1 MINYDKYK
9 NKIAKLAAVKNFVVR
24 FRALFICA
32 FALIVALIS
41 AFLITKGM
49 VINDFSL
56 SKADIFY
63 GDSYEIQP
71 AKALFSSVRY
81 EFAPEDSEQWSE
93 TLPDKAGKY
102 RVRTVTDKAFGTGYG
117 TPLSFEIA
125 PKPTEISI
133 KQDSVVYGNDP
144 SNFTCELV
152 NGDTLSVVGFR
163 FESFASDIT
172 NVCANADSVVITN
185 KAGEDVTYCYALSTP
200 QKEVKLSPKQV
211 SFAPRAAEYVYGGAP
226 LSYESLLDEDSE
238 KQLAAGDKITVT
250 TEIIAA
256 NGAAVEL
263 PENAGNYTVR
273 ITGVKIMNGS
283 TDVTA
288 LYNWESSARTARI
301 TVARRAVTVQTVS
314 DSKEYDATPLVNA
327 NFTSENLAEGHT
339 FVVTKSAQRT
349 VVGTVKNEIDSY
361 KIQTAGGEDVTDNYA
376 VEFTAGTLE
385 ITPKQ
390 ILVTTESAEKAY
402 DGKPLVNVQ
411 FSTSPSPVT
420 GHTVAVSW
428 AVSQITEV
436 GSIPNE
442 FEVWVR
448 DGEGNPV
455 TENYSIGYSYGDLV
469 IKAQELRYT
478 AENITRVYDGK
489 ELLSAGTVTGGL
501 AEGERVELDAEASAK
516 LTNAGTV
523 DNAPVFRIFRIS
535 DGVETTHNY
544 TPVLEGERGKIKIE
558 KRKVIVRTLTPD
570 EAFEYDGGDHCYDR
584 AEILLAEGEGVGLA
598 EAERYS
604 AVYAKDALG
613 IIRNVGTQENKF
625 AVEFYHIVSEY
636 EEYEV
641 TENYDVVDY
650 EYGTLTVTPRPLEI
664 TTGSKTA
671 EYDGKPFSFTEG
683 WSAPNLATGQTLKP
697 DESQPIASVTEVSE
711 GAVDNVVSY
720 RVFDEDGNDTTRN
733 YTITYPS
740 YGKISRTQRTVTL
753 ETKSASTP
761 YDGAP
766 MRCPEWENVQR
777 LLDGDEFKHEIVL
790 DETRAADFASITYGY
805 DENGNQLTQ
814 ENVLYFIVKDKDGK
828 DITYNYNIVPTNG
841 ILTRTKR
848 AMTVTTLSA
857 VKIYDGKEL
866 YGDDEGEFMTKAPV
880 FDGLVAGE
888 KYETNSAPYVIN
900 VKREER
906 EAVSVPNSTVYDYF
920 AADGFKTTYNYE
932 ITTVAGELLIKPRLI
947 NITTSTVTKVYDGE
961 WLYGDDEGEGENGKT
976 VITNLVEGQSAVV
989 IGSSVPKIRDVLW
1002 TGEGDAKQVDGIE
1015 NTTQFKIMIITESTT
1030 TDVTDNYD
1038 VGARVNGKLTVT
1050 PKAMTVTTLS
1060 AEKVYDAEPLDGSVE
1075 GEWKDGKPVFDGLVA
1090 GEIYR
1095 ADTVWQ
1101 MTAVKRDGND
1111 FNTILTS
1118 QNATSYR
1125 FFAPM
1130 EVGGAVGEPLERE
1143 TTGNYEITYVY
1154 GELKV
1159 TPREITVTTA
1169 GDSRPY
1175 DGTPLT
1181 KRENG
1186 DYTADN
1192 LVKTEKHVH
1201 TLALDMSRVSD
1212 FGSVTDVLDSP
1223 QENKLYVLV
1232 KEDEEDVTNNYNIKY
1247 TYGDLVIT
1255 PREIVV
1261 TTASASKTYDGAPL
1275 VKEDGFTPS
1284 WLFEEHELVL
1294 DESRRS
1300 EFGTVV
1306 NVAEGEVDNKLYFKV
1321 QKKGG
1326 TADDNERANAN
1337 YKILAPEEWG
1347 KLKINALT
1355 ITVRTESKDWT
1366 YDGQEHE
1373 WLEKSCDE
1381 QEFLDK
1387 TVGDTKVKHVLVADE
1402 TQGEFG
1408 KITNVWENRAK
1419 NNVQYYVVY
1428 PENYQT
1434 NDAEDNAFI
1443 NQNYNIEYVYGD
1455 LVINKRAITI
1465 TTITAEKTYD
1475 GIALRGDIGYGD
1487 NTAIAIGGDGIVS
1500 GEAALPI
1507 PDTITS
1513 ITDVQFKDGAVVSVE
1528 NGTQYKIYRK
1538 ATETA
1543 ESYTID
1549 TSANYTIKLVP
1560 GALKINQRQIALE
1573 TLTAE
1578 KVYDGL
1584 PLDGGIG
1591 YGTNNAPIIT
1601 GTLALHERAE
1611 VKKDENGD
1619 RIATG
1624 IINVLWKDGAIVAMK
1639 NETEYVILKE
1649 DGSDSTNNY
1658 NIEKKYGT
1666 LKITPREI
1674 KYTTPTATHE
1684 YDGTEFFKHDS
1695 GYKIDYLNGDTSEDS
1710 LRVLKTHKL
1719 VPVAVS
1725 DAVPNPYSTITD
1737 VKVGEGGNPASI
1749 ENVVWYRVVDEKGDD
1764 ITANYEITDRTWGTL
1779 TVTPRRLQITTA
1791 TTTWVYADTD
1801 REDDG
1806 YTAKHLAKDSL
1817 TDSAFTFVSGH
1828 TLETVTKT
1836 TVNTVCTDTP
1846 NVCTYSVK
1854 SGVAD
1859 VSDNYKLTVVNGKLS
1874 VTKRPITIT
1883 SGSDNPT
1890 YDGQAHKKLDGFT
1903 WTPLD
1908 TDAHV
1913 GLLENHTVHVST
1925 AEADAPSI
1933 THFREN
1939 KNENNV
1945 LTFKIE
1951 KSGTDVTANYE
1962 VTKKYGTIAIK
1973 KAKITVVLTPFD
1985 PVKYNGSA
1993 VAYPVGQSNYV
2004 IASSTALQNGETLEV
2019 AVYFTKETEGT
2030 GEHVTPILAGT
2041 YYAHLDYDNCKIYA
2055 GSEKTDATDYDITAA
2070 PVELKITANELTVTT
2085 ATNSREYNGD
2095 PYRLPEFTPETIAS
2109 LPSGHRI
2116 EWDKNEDTTASVT
2129 NVNDGKVPNSFSYV
2143 IYDGDGKDVTNN
2155 FEITPVWG
2163 EISVTERTV
2172 TVVTASE
2179 THEYDGEAFSYPVWE
2194 EHPEGLLENKGHY
2207 LEWDKDEDTTA
2218 SVLTVY
2224 DGEVTNTFFV
2234 VVKNADG
2241 KDISSNYAIVYK
2253 TDGKIKITPR
2263 QIQVTV
2269 NSADKMYDGT
2279 KLVEKGATAVHLKNG
2294 VADGETALLSGDKLV
2309 ATGDEVSILNA
2320 YDDGAGINTYV
2331 YVIKNGETDVSDNYQ
2346 IVKTVAGDLRI
2357 DPFEAEVT
2365 LSELENTVYGDAVSV
2380 YPTGTR
2386 NYHAV
2391 SAWLQPATELL
2402 EVAVYFTLNG
2412 EKTTLGKAGTYQIVL
2427 DTENSKIYKD
2437 GAVVE
2442 KGIQNYK
2449 LTQKSATVTVEKR
2462 QVELKIEQLANA
2474 TKVYNGVEFDYTT
2487 AFGEGN
2493 VCYTART
2500 LNGIT
2505 DDVFAAGEVFEVAL
2519 SVLGEGERTHTKLLH
2534 ADKYTLS
2541 INLDNCTVVKAGDT
2555 VEDVSEN
2562 YTLTVTEDRATYEI
2576 TKRPL
2581 KITLVDD
2588 EREYDGTEFEYSFK
2602 EPNEAGYEINGLLGD
2617 SLLWGEFVYTG
2628 DLSANGKPLNAGSY
2642 TVTFKTDDGTWW
2654 ISSTR
2659 TERCETSDYEIAA
2672 VQPATITIA
2681 KRRITVK
2688 IIDGWKEQYKAAD
2701 FSFADI
2707 HYSSVHEGYESSEDE
2722 AEKAGFVYGDDAG
2735 KYSYEF
2741 KQNNAVV
2748 TPRNVGKYAAT
2759 VSFDTSL
2766 NGNYEF
2772 VKNAGGTFEI
2782 TPREITV
2789 VGGHGDVTY
2798 SADKLSGEFSFTSY
2812 LTSDPSQDGFL
2823 GQDADAFDA
2832 AYTVKY
2838 DGAPFAYTT
2847 DVIHGGEYGVSAA
2860 LTVKAEQSVIAGN
2873 YTISYTDGKF
2883 TVNRREIY
2891 ATRDEDFTKVY
2902 DKKTVS
2908 TSGWGFFDWVD
2919 ERGEAANG
2927 FLLDSERA
2935 NAIPKFV
2942 ILKTDS
2948 DEEISPIHAGEYR
2961 IKIDGFTSKDGG
2973 LIERDYTVIGGE
2985 AKLTI
2990 EKFLLIVK
2998 PKDYSGLNTGEP
3010 IALPEGNVVTYT
3022 QNEEGNGVIE
3032 CILPEGDSITVEG
3045 DAVLEPGSKYVQ
3057 AVYIK
3062 DCKLHEEGVEKNYH
3076 VIKSYTGED
3085 IELLNKLGIRTRAF
3099 FRGNLSC
3106 ETLTVE
3112 IRQILKNE
3120 KYRTIVT
3127 DGSKYNIPLEDV
3139 DFELIKYADKSASI
3153 TVAEGKYGLLEG
3165 HYAKV
3170 TAASVQKYPG
3180 VYKTWLTVKIYRTDG
3195 DKEIDVTKGYNI
3207 VYRDE
3212 ESSYITV
3219 KEIELSFDILA
3230 DMGALVNESGN
3241 APANG
3246 EIVYLAGDT
3255 PVPLEKDKDFKL
3267 TAGKTFGKHEV
3278 EFKAVVEG
3286 GKLVGLKPS
3295 VYTEHSSGMH
3305 VSQDTFYDLDATAM
3319 RYSLY
3324 FTSGSAT
3331 KVYDGDA
3338 IKCLEATASWM
3349 LPGHSIVVLSG
3360 TSSQVGKGSV
3370 QNTVTYKIVDEANND
3385 VKDVYANVTQY
3396 LGTLTV
3402 TARPLYIESTPSH
3415 TFMYNGA
3422 AQSYT
3427 EGFKLRASDEN
3438 SGLLSVHEITKISGT
3453 EVTLPTPNSV
3463 KNEITILEIK
3473 RVRATNNTNYIG
3485 NYEIIYDDTVYGVLD
3500 VTRRDVT
3507 VSVVGSTFEK
3517 EYDGTPITLD
3527 ITANGLLTDLGHK
3540 LLWNAISVTRP
3551 SENQTVRISKD
3562 MLNIA
3567 GNDGEVT
3574 QYYNIIVDG
3583 GERDVVLKIT
3593 SRKITV
3599 TSNPLS
3605 KTYDGIPLVGTAS
3618 VTAGSVASGDQLSYT
3633 GSASLTNAGS
3643 LSYQLGCKI
3652 VGADG
3657 ADITESCYEISYVSG
3672 TLTVNK
3678 KAITVTSATLSG
3690 LVYGQTPSA
3699 PTGAGNYGGLSASLA
3714 SGETLEVSY
3723 VFTADAAGQNPVSPK
3738 NAGTYYVWISGYT
3751 VYGGNADNYQFTC
3764 SHSSFTI
3771 AKKTLSIALQTGLE
3785 KTFDGEA
3792 YAYEFVL
3799 VENGSLCYAGEEFF
3813 GALLFNGA
3821 AEAVDAGHYSITLGS
3836 WSVTDEEGVDLSGNY
3851 AVSVTAGSL
3860 TIAKCTVVVDLGS
3873 HTKEYDGEAFVYPNT
3888 PWSGALVGGGYLTA
3902 GVVCTQN
3909 GNAVEAVEVG
3919 EYGLA
3924 LENVVIT
3931 GSLASNYNIVASG
3944 SLTITDS
3951 V

>member
-81 EFAPEDSEQWSE
+81 EFAPEDSEEWSE

-117 TPLSFEIA
+117 KPLSFEIA

-273 ITGVKIMNGS
+273 ITGVKIMNGN

-301 TVARRAVTVQTVS
+301 TVARRAVTVQTAS

-349 VVGTVKNEIDSY
+349 VVGTVKNEIDSFR
-361 KIQTAGGEDVTDNYA
+361 IQTAGGEDVTDNYA
-376 VEFTAGTLE
+376 VEITAGTLE

-448 DGEGNPV
+448 DEEGNSV

-469 IKAQELRYT
+469 VKAQELKYT

-489 ELLSAGTVTGGL
+489 ELLSAGTITGGL
-501 AEGERVELDAEASAK
+501 AEGERVELDTSASAK

-613 IIRNVGTQENKF
+613 IIRNVGTQKNEF
-625 AVEFYHIVSEY
+625 TVEFYHIVSKDEKY
-636 EEYEV
+636 DV
-641 TENYDVVDY
+641 TENYDVVGF

-683 WSAPNLATGQTLKP
+683 WEASKLATGQTLKP

-733 YTITYPS
+733 YTITYPA

-777 LLDGDEFKHEIVL
+777 LLDGDDFGHEIVL

-857 VKIYDGKEL
+857 EKIYDGKPL

-880 FDGLVAGE
+880 FDGLVTGE
-888 KYETNSAPYVIN
+888 RYETNSAPYVIN

-947 NITTSTVTKVYDGE
+947 NITTSTVIKVYDGK
-961 WLYGDDEGEGENGKT
+961 WLYGTAEGEGENGKT

-989 IGSSVPKIRDVLW
+989 IESSIPKIRDVKW

-1075 GEWKDGKPVFDGLVA
+1075 GEWTHGKPVFDGLVA

-1095 ADTVWQ
+1095 ANTVWQ
-1101 MTAVKRDGND
+1101 MTTVKRDGND

-1125 FFAPM
+1125 FFAPL

-1181 KRENG
+1181 KREAG

-1192 LVKTEKHVH
+1192 LVKTEKHTH
-1201 TLALDMSRVSD
+1201 TLALDTSRESD
-1212 FGSVTDVLDSP
+1212 FGTVTDVVEGEVD
-1223 QENKLYVLV
+1223 NTLYVLV
-1232 KEDEEDVTNNYNIKY
+1232 KEGDENVTSNYNISY
-1247 TYGDLVIT
+1247 SYGKLKID

-1306 NVAEGEVDNKLYFKV
+1306 NVADGEVDNKLYFKV

-1347 KLKINALT
+1347 KLKITALT

-1373 WLEKSCDE
+1373 WLVKSCDE

-1434 NDAEDNAFI
+1434 NDPKDNAFI

-1455 LVINKRAITI
+1455 LVINERAVTI
-1465 TTITAEKTYD
+1465 TAITAEKTYD
-1475 GIALRGDIGYGD
+1475 GLALRGDIGYGG
-1487 NTAIAIGGDGIVS
+1487 TEIAIGGEGLAN
-1500 GEAALPI
+1500 GEDARAI
-1507 PDTITS
+1507 DDTITS

-1528 NGTQYKIYRK
+1528 NGTQYKIYK
-1538 ATETA
+1538 GTDET
-1543 ESYTID
+1543 TG
-1549 TSANYTIKLVP
+1549 NYTIKLIP
-1560 GALKINQRQIALE
+1560 GALKINQRQIALK

-1591 YGTNNAPIIT
+1591 YGENNKPIIT
-1601 GTLALHERAE
+1601 GEGLASGEKYE
-1611 VKKDENGD
+1611 VVEA
-1619 RIATG
+1619 IG
-1624 IINVLWKDGAIVAMK
+1624 IVNVLWKDEVVGSEIVTKQNLTTYKIVKA
-1639 NETEYVILKE
+1639 

-1764 ITANYEITDRTWGTL
+1764 ITANYLITDRIWGTL

-1801 REDDG
+1801 RTDDG
-1806 YTAKHLAKDSL
+1806 YTAKHLVKDSL
-1817 TDSAFTFVSGH
+1817 TATDSAFTFVSGH
-1828 TLETVTKT
+1828 TLETDKKT
-1836 TVNTVCTDTP
+1836 TVHDVCTDTP
-1846 NVCTYSVK
+1846 NVCTYRVK

-1890 YDGQAHKKLDGFT
+1890 YDGQAHKKLGGFT

-1913 GLLENHTVHVST
+1913 GLLENHAVLVST

-1939 KNENNV
+1939 KKENNV

-1951 KSGTDVTANYE
+1951 KAGTDVTANYE
-1962 VTKKYGTIAIK
+1962 VTTKYGTIAIE
-1973 KAKITVVLTPFD
+1973 KAKITVVLTPFE

-1993 VAYPVGQSNYV
+1993 VAYLDEQSNYV
-2004 IASSTALQNGETLEV
+2004 IASSTALQNGETLKV

-2041 YYAHLDYDNCKIYA
+2041 YYAHLDYDNCKIFA
-2055 GSEKTDATDYDITAA
+2055 GSDKTDATDYDITAA
-2070 PVELKITANELTVTT
+2070 PVELQITANELTVTT

-2095 PYRLPEFTPETIAS
+2095 PYRLPEFTPETKAS
-2109 LPSGHRI
+2109 LPSGHTI
-2116 EWDKNEDTTASVT
+2116 VWDGDEDTTASVT
-2129 NVNDGKVPNSFSYV
+2129 NVKEGKVSNEFSYV

-2172 TVVTASE
+2172 TVVTASG

-2194 EHPEGLLENKGHY
+2194 DNPAGLLSSEHGHY
-2207 LEWDKDEDTTA
+2207 LEWDKTKDTA

-2234 VVKNADG
+2234 VVKNTDG

-2269 NSADKMYDGT
+2269 KSADKMYDGT
-2279 KLVEKGATAVHLKNG
+2279 KLVEKRATAKHLKNG
-2294 VADGETALLSGDKLV
+2294 VVDSQTALLGDDELV

-2346 IVKTVAGDLRI
+2346 IVKTIAGSLKI
-2357 DPFEAEVT
+2357 NPLAVEVT
-2365 LSELENTVYGDAVSV
+2365 LKDLADTVYGD
-2380 YPTGTR
+2380 T
-2386 NYHAV
+2386 V
-2391 SAWLQPATELL
+2391 SAYPAGTGNYGGLSVSLVSGETL
-2402 EVAVYFTLNG
+2402 EIAVYFTLNG

-2427 DTENSKIYKD
+2427 DTENCKIHKD
-2437 GAVVE
+2437 DKV
-2442 KGIQNYK
+2442 KDRGIENYK

-2462 QVELKIEQLANA
+2462 QVELKIEQLVNA
-2474 TKVYNGVEFDYTT
+2474 TKVYDGVEFDYIT

-2500 LNGIT
+2500 LNAKQG
-2505 DDVFAAGEVFEVAL
+2505 VFAAGETFEVEL
-2519 SVLGEGERTHTKLLH
+2519 SVLGERAYTTLLH

-2576 TKRPL
+2576 TKRQL

-2642 TVTFKTDDGTWW
+2642 TVTFKTDDGSWW

-2659 TERCETSDYEIAA
+2659 TEPCKDSDYEIAA

-2701 FSFADI
+2701 FSFADK
-2707 HYSSVHEGYESSEDE
+2707 YYDSTHEGYESSEDE

-2735 KYSYEF
+2735 KFSYEF

-2748 TPRNVGKYAAT
+2748 TPRNVGKYAVT

-2766 NGNYEF
+2766 SANYEF
-2772 VKNAGGTFEI
+2772 VKNEGGTFEI

-2798 SADKLSGEFSFTSY
+2798 AAKKLGEMSGEFSFTSY
-2812 LTSDPSQDGFL
+2812 LTSDSSQDGFL

-2847 DVIHGGEYGVSAA
+2847 DIIHGGKYGVSAA

-2873 YTISYTDGKF
+2873 YTISYADGEF
-2883 TVNRREIY
+2883 TVKPREIY

-2919 ERGEAANG
+2919 ERGEEANG

-2935 NAIPKFV
+2935 NASPKFV
-2942 ILKTDS
+2942 LLKTDS
-2948 DEEISPIHAGEYR
+2948 DEEISPIHVGDYR
-2961 IKIDGFTSKDGG
+2961 IKISGFTSIDGGG

-2990 EKFLLIVK
+2990 EQFLLIVK
-2998 PKDYSGLNTGEP
+2998 PKDYTGLNTGEP

-3022 QNEEGNGVIE
+3022 QNEEGNGVVE
-3032 CILPEGDSITVEG
+3032 CTLPEGDSITVEG
-3045 DAVLEPGSKYVQ
+3045 DATLDPGSKYVQ

-3062 DCKLHEEGVEKNYH
+3062 DHYLHGDDGIEKNYH

-3180 VYKTWLTVKIYRTDG
+3180 VYKTWLTVKIYRKDG
-3195 DKEIDVTKGYNI
+3195 EKEIDVTKGYNI

-3246 EIVYLAGDT
+3246 EVVYLAGDT

-3331 KVYDGDA
+3331 KVYDGEA
-3338 IKCLEATASWM
+3338 IKCLEATASWI

-3370 QNTVTYKIVDEANND
+3370 QNTVTYKIVDEANNN
-3385 VKDVYANVTQY
+3385 VEGAYATIMQY
-3396 LGTLTV
+3396 KGTLTV
-3402 TARPLYIESTPSH
+3402 TARPIYVESTPSH
-3415 TFMYNGA
+3415 TFMYNGT

-3427 EGFKLRASDEN
+3427 EGFKLRASDKN

-3453 EVTLPTPNSV
+3453 EVTLPTGSSV

-3517 EYDGTPITLD
+3517 EYDGTSVTLD

-3551 SENQTVRISKD
+3551 NENQTVRISKD

-3583 GERDVVLKIT
+3583 GERDVVLKINP
-3593 SRKITV
+3593 RKLTV

-3633 GSASLTNAGS
+3633 GSASLTNTGS

-3657 ADITESCYEISYVSG
+3657 ADLTESCYEISYVSG

-3678 KAITVTSATLSG
+3678 KAITVTSATLTG

-3751 VYGGNADNYQFTC
+3751 VYGGNADNYQFACT
-3764 SHSSFTI
+3764 HSSFTI

-3785 KTFDGEA
+3785 KTYDGEA

-3799 VENGSLCYAGEEFF
+3799 VESGSLCYAGEDFR

-3836 WSVTDEEGVDLSGNY
+3836 WSVTDEEGVDVSGNY

-3888 PWSGALVGGGYLTA
+3888 PWSGALVGGDSFTA
-3902 GVVCTQN
+3902 DVVCTQN
-3909 GNAVEAVEVG
+3909 GSTVNAVEVG

-3931 GSLASNYNIVASG
+3931 GSPASNYNIVASG
-3944 SLTITDS
+3944 SLTVTEAMG
-3951 V
+3951 

>member
-81 EFAPEDSEQWSE
+81 EFAPEDSEEWSE

-152 NGDTLSVVGFR
+152 NGDTLTVVGFR

-250 TEIIAA
+250 TEIIAP
-256 NGAAVEL
+256 NGETAEL

-273 ITGVKIMNGS
+273 ITGVKIMNGN

-376 VEFTAGTLE
+376 VEITAGTLE

-411 FSTSPSPVT
+411 FSTSPSPVK

-455 TENYSIGYSYGDLV
+455 TENYAIGYSYGDLV
-469 IKAQELRYT
+469 VKAQELRYT

-584 AEILLAEGEGVGLA
+584 AEILLAEGEGDGLA

-641 TENYDVVDY
+641 TENYDVVGF
-650 EYGTLTVTPRPLEI
+650 ECGTLTVTPRPLEI

-671 EYDGKPFSFTEG
+671 EYDGNAFSFTEG

-697 DESQPIASVTEVSE
+697 DESQLIASVTEVSE

-733 YTITYPS
+733 YTITYSP

-805 DENGNQLTQ
+805 DENGNKLTQ
-814 ENVLYFIVKDKDGK
+814 ENVLYFIVKDKDGN
-828 DITYNYNIVPTNG
+828 DITYNYNIQPTFG
-841 ILTRTKR
+841 VLTRTKR
-848 AMTVTTLSA
+848 VMTVTTLSA
-857 VKIYDGKEL
+857 EKIYDGKPL

-920 AADGFKTTYNYE
+920 TADGFKTTYNYAFH
-932 ITTVAGELLIKPRLI
+932 TVKGELLIKPRLI

-961 WLYGDDEGEGENGKT
+961 WLYGTAEGEGENGKT
-976 VITNLVEGQSAVV
+976 AITNLVEGQSAVV
-989 IGSSVPKIRDVLW
+989 IESSIPKIRDVKW

-1050 PKAMTVTTLS
+1050 PKALTVTTLS
-1060 AEKVYDAEPLDGSVE
+1060 AEKVYDAEPLSGSAE
-1075 GEWKDGKPVFDGLVA
+1075 GEWKDGKPVFDGLIS

-1095 ADTVWQ
+1095 ANTVWQ
-1101 MTAVKRDGND
+1101 MTTVKRDEND

-1118 QNATSYR
+1118 ENTTSYQ
-1125 FFAPM
+1125 FFAPL

-1181 KRENG
+1181 KREAG

-1201 TLALDMSRVSD
+1201 TLALDMSRASE

-1223 QENKLYVLV
+1223 KPNTLFVLV
-1232 KEDEEDVTNNYNIKY
+1232 KEGEEDVTNNYNIKY

-1284 WLFEEHELVL
+1284 WLFEGHELVL

-1300 EFGTVV
+1300 EFGSVV

-1321 QKKGG
+1321 QKKDG

-1347 KLKINALT
+1347 KLKITALT
-1355 ITVRTESKDWT
+1355 ITVRTESKAWT

-1408 KITNVWENRAK
+1408 KITNVWENKAK

-1434 NDAEDNAFI
+1434 NDAEDNTFI
-1443 NQNYNIEYVYGD
+1443 NQNYKIEYVYGD
-1455 LVINKRAITI
+1455 LVINERAVTI
-1465 TTITAEKTYD
+1465 TAITAEKTYD
-1475 GIALRGDIGYGD
+1475 GIALRGDIGYGE
-1487 NTAIAIGGDGIVS
+1487 NTAIAIDGEGLAN
-1500 GEAALPI
+1500 GEDARAI
-1507 PDTITS
+1507 DDTITS

-1528 NGTQYKIYRK
+1528 NGTQYKIYK
-1538 ATETA
+1538 GTDET
-1543 ESYTID
+1543 TG
-1549 TSANYTIKLVP
+1549 NYKITLVP
-1560 GALKINQRQIALE
+1560 GALKINQRNITLE

-1601 GTLALHERAE
+1601 GDGLASHESYE
-1611 VKKDENGD
+1611 VVKA
-1619 RIATG
+1619 IG
-1624 IINVLWKDGAIVAMK
+1624 IVNVLWKDEVVGSEIVTKQNLTTYKIVKA
-1639 NETEYVILKE
+1639 

-1658 NIEKKYGT
+1658 NIEKTYGT

-1695 GYKIDYLNGDTSEDS
+1695 GYKIDYLNGDTSENGI
-1710 LRVLKTHKL
+1710 LGLKNHKL
-1719 VPVAVS
+1719 VPVTDKA
-1725 DAVPNPYSTITD
+1725 YSTITD
-1737 VKVGEGGNPASI
+1737 VIVGDDGPASI
-1749 ENVVWYRVVDEKGDD
+1749 NNEVWYRVVDEKGDD
-1764 ITANYEITDRTWGTL
+1764 ITANYLITDRTWGKL
-1779 TVTPRRLQITTA
+1779 TVTPRRLQITTN
-1791 TTTWVYADTD
+1791 THTWVYADTD

-1806 YTAKHLAKDSL
+1806 YTAKHFVKDSTTA

-1859 VSDNYKLTVVNGKLS
+1859 VSDNYELTVVNGKLS

-1913 GLLENHTVHVST
+1913 GLLENHTVLVST

-1939 KNENNV
+1939 KKENNV
-1945 LTFKIE
+1945 LTFKI
-1951 KSGTDVTANYE
+1951 KKAGTDVTANYE
-1962 VTKKYGTIAIK
+1962 VTTNYGTIAIK
-1973 KAKITVVLTPFD
+1973 KAEITVVLTPFD
-1985 PVKYNGSA
+1985 PVIKYNGSA
-1993 VAYPVGQSNYV
+1993 VPYPEEQSNYV
-2004 IASSTALQNGETLEV
+2004 IASSTALQNSETLEV

-2055 GSEKTDATDYDITAA
+2055 GSEETDATDYNITAN
-2070 PVELKITANELTVTT
+2070 PVTLTISANELTVTT

-2095 PYRLPEFTPETIAS
+2095 PYRLPAFTPETIAA
-2109 LPSGHRI
+2109 LQAMGHRI
-2116 EWDKNEDTTASVT
+2116 EWDGDEDTTASVT
-2129 NVNDGKVPNSFSYV
+2129 NVNDGKVPNRFSYIIYDS

-2155 FEITPVWG
+2155 FEITEVWG
-2163 EISVTERTV
+2163 KISVTERTV
-2172 TVVTASE
+2172 TLVTASG

-2224 DGEVTNTFFV
+2224 DGEVTNTFKV

-2241 KDISSNYAIVYK
+2241 EDISSNYSIVYQN
-2253 TDGKIKITPR
+2253 DGKIKITPR

-2269 NSADKMYDGT
+2269 NSADKVYDGT
-2279 KLVEKGATAVHLKNG
+2279 KLVEKGATAKHLTNG
-2294 VADGETALLSGDKLV
+2294 VIDSETALLGDDELV

-2320 YDDGAGINTYV
+2320 YDDGAGINTYN
-2331 YVIKNGETDVSDNYQ
+2331 YVIKNGDNDVSKNYQ
-2346 IVKTVAGDLRI
+2346 IVKTIAGDLRI
-2357 DPFEAEVT
+2357 DPLPIEVT
-2365 LSELENTVYGDAVSV
+2365 LNALADTVYGDPVSV
-2380 YPTGTR
+2380 YPTGTG
-2386 NYHAV
+2386 NYGGLSKTLV
-2391 SAWLQPATELL
+2391 SGETL
-2402 EVAVYFTLNG
+2402 EVAVYFTLNS
-2412 EKTTLGKAGTYQIVL
+2412 ERTTLWKAGTYQIVL

-2437 GAVVE
+2437 GEE
-2442 KGIQNYK
+2442 KERGIENYT
-2449 LTQKSATVTVEKR
+2449 LTQKSATVTIEKR
-2462 QVELKIEQLANA
+2462 QVELKIEQLADA
-2474 TKVYNGVEFDYTT
+2474 TKVYDGVEFDYIA

-2493 VCYTART
+2493 VCYTAKT

-2505 DDVFAAGEVFEVAL
+2505 DDVFAAGETFEVELTISGAH
-2519 SVLGEGERTHTKLLH
+2519 SGAQEHSTLLH
-2534 ADKYTLS
+2534 ADTYTLS
-2541 INLDNCTVVKAGDT
+2541 IDLINCTVVKTGDT

-2617 SLLWGEFVYTG
+2617 SLLSGEFVYTG

-2642 TVTFKTDDGTWW
+2642 TVTFKTDDGSWW

-2659 TERCETSDYEIAA
+2659 TERCETSDYEIAE
-2672 VQPATITIA
+2672 VKPATITIA

-2701 FSFADI
+2701 FSFADK
-2707 HYSSVHEGYESSEDE
+2707 YYDSTHEGYESSEDE

-2735 KYSYEF
+2735 KFSYEF

-2748 TPRNVGKYAAT
+2748 TPRNVGAYAVT

-2772 VKNAGGTFEI
+2772 VKNDGGTFEI

-2798 SADKLSGEFSFTSY
+2798 SAEKLSGEFSFTSY
-2812 LTSDPSQDGFL
+2812 FTSDPSQDGFL

-2832 AYTVKY
+2832 TYTVSY
-2838 DGAPFAYTT
+2838 NGAPFAYTT
-2847 DVIHGGEYGVSAA
+2847 DIIHGGEYGVSAA

-2873 YTISYTDGKF
+2873 YTISYADGKF

-2908 TSGWGFFDWVD
+2908 TSGWGFFDWAD

-2948 DEEISPIHAGEYR
+2948 DEEISPILVGDYR
-2961 IKIDGFTSKDGG
+2961 IQISGFTSKDGGG

-2985 AKLTI
+2985 AKLTV
-2990 EKFLLIVK
+2990 EKFLLIIK

-3032 CILPEGDSITVEG
+3032 CTLPEGDSITVEG

-3057 AVYIK
+3057 AVYIASY
-3062 DCKLHEEGVEKNYH
+3062 DFGDDDVEKNYH
-3076 VIKSYTGED
+3076 VIKSYSGED

-3139 DFELIKYADKSASI
+3139 GFELVDYANKSASI

-3165 HYAKV
+3165 HVAKV

-3180 VYKTWLTVKIYRTDG
+3180 VYKTWLTVKIYRTEG
-3195 DKEIDVTKGYNI
+3195 DREIDVTKGYNI

-3219 KEIELSFDILA
+3219 KEIELSFDILT
-3230 DMGALVNESGN
+3230 DMGELVNASGN

-3246 EIVYLAGDT
+3246 EVVYLAGDT

-3305 VSQDTFYDLDATAM
+3305 ISQDTYYDLDATAM
-3319 RYSLY
+3319 RYRLY
-3324 FTSGSAT
+3324 ITADSAE
-3331 KVYDGDA
+3331 KIFDGVELT
-3338 IKCLEATASWM
+3338 CPTATASW
-3349 LPGHSIVVLSG
+3349 LPAGYTFTVVIGSAQRIAG
-3360 TSSQVGKGSV
+3360 SSDNVISS
-3370 QNTVTYKIVDEANND
+3370 YKIFDEGGND
-3385 VKDVYANVTQY
+3385 VTVSSLISLSRGK
-3396 LGTLTV
+3396 LTV
-3402 TARPLYIESTPSH
+3402 TKRPLYVKSTPSK
-3415 TFMYNGA
+3415 TFTYDGT
-3422 AQSYT
+3422 AQSFTAGYVVD
-3427 EGFKLRASDEN
+3427 GLAS
-3438 SGLLSVHEITKISGT
+3438 GHIVTSVKGT
-3453 EVTLPTPNSV
+3453 EVTLPTGSGV

-3473 RVRATNNTNYIG
+3473 PGPASRTNYLSS
-3485 NYEIIYDDTVYGVLD
+3485 YEIIYDDNTVYGYLNVA
-3500 VTRRDVT
+3500 RRNVT

-3527 ITANGLLTDLGHK
+3527 VTANGLLDGHK

-3551 SENQTVRISKD
+3551 NENQTVRISKD

-3574 QYYNIIVDG
+3574 QYYNVIIAG
-3583 GERDVVLKIT
+3583 GERDVVLKINP
-3593 SRKITV
+3593 RKLTV

-3618 VTAGSVASGDQLSYT
+3618 VTAGSVASGDQISYT

-3657 ADITESCYEISYVSG
+3657 ADLTESCYEISYVSG

-3751 VYGGNADNYQFTC
+3751 VYGGNADNYQFACTP
-3764 SHSSFTI
+3764 SSFTI

-3785 KTFDGEA
+3785 KTYDGEA

-3799 VENGSLCYAGEEFF
+3799 VENGSLCYAGEDFR
-3813 GALLFNGA
+3813 GTLLFNGA

-3836 WSVTDEEGVDLSGNY
+3836 WSVTDEEGVDVSGNY

-3909 GNAVEAVEVG
+3909 GNAVNAVEVG

-3931 GSLASNYNIVASG
+3931 GSPASNYNIVASG
-3944 SLTITDS
+3944 SLTVTQPS
-3951 V
+3951 E

>member
-117 TPLSFEIA
+117 KPLSFEIA
-125 PKPTEISI
+125 PKPMEISI
-133 KQDSVVYGNDP
+133 IPNEVEYGNYGNDP
-144 SNFTCELV
+144 KKIKEHFDYDPV
-152 NGDTLSVVGFR
+152 GDDDITVVGFR

-250 TEIIAA
+250 TEIVAA
-256 NGAAVEL
+256 NGEAVEL

-455 TENYSIGYSYGDLV
+455 TENYAIGYSYGDLV

-664 TTGSKTA
+664 STGSKTA
-671 EYDGKPFSFTEG
+671 EYDGNAFSFTEG

-697 DESQPIASVTEVSE
+697 DESQPIANVTEVSE

-777 LLDGDEFKHEIVL
+777 LLDGDDFGHEIVL

-805 DENGNQLTQ
+805 DENGNKLFQ
-814 ENVLYFIVKDKDGK
+814 ENILYFIVKDKDGK

-841 ILTRTKR
+841 VLTRTKR

-857 VKIYDGKEL
+857 EKIYDGKPL

-880 FDGLVAGE
+880 FDGLVTGE
-888 KYETNSAPYVIN
+888 RYETNSAPYVIN

-932 ITTVAGELLIKPRLI
+932 ITTVVGELLIKPRLI

-961 WLYGDDEGEGENGKT
+961 WLYGTAEGEGENGKT

-989 IGSSVPKIRDVLW
+989 IESSIPKIRDVKW

-1015 NTTQFKIMIITESTT
+1015 NTTQFKIKDGD

-1095 ADTVWQ
+1095 ANTVWQ
-1101 MTAVKRDGND
+1101 MTTVKRDEND

-1125 FFAPM
+1125 FFAPL

-1181 KRENG
+1181 KREAG

-1201 TLALDMSRVSD
+1201 TLALDMSRASE
-1212 FGSVTDVLDSP
+1212 FGSVTDVKDSP
-1223 QENKLYVLV
+1223 KPNTLFVLV
-1232 KEDEEDVTNNYNIKY
+1232 KEGEEDVTNNYNIKY

-1321 QKKGG
+1321 QKKDG

-1337 YKILAPEEWG
+1337 YKILAPETWG
-1347 KLKINALT
+1347 KLKITALT

-1373 WLEKSCDE
+1373 LLEKSCDE

-1408 KITNVWENRAK
+1408 KITNVWENKAK

-1434 NDAEDNAFI
+1434 NDPKDNAFI

-1475 GIALRGDIGYGD
+1475 GDPLLGDKGYGD
-1487 NTAIAIGGDGIVS
+1487 NTKIAIGGEELADGEV
-1500 GEAALPI
+1500 ARATA
-1507 PDTITS
+1507 DTVVS
-1513 ITDVQFKDGAVVSVE
+1513 ITDVHFE
-1528 NGTQYKIYRK
+1528 NGVVASVKNNTEYRIYRK

-1543 ESYTID
+1543 EDYTVD
-1549 TSANYTIKLVP
+1549 TFGNYDVTPVY
-1560 GALKINQRQIALE
+1560 GSLKINQRQIALE

-1601 GTLALHERAE
+1601 GEGLASHESYE
-1611 VKKDENGD
+1611 VVKA
-1619 RIATG
+1619 IG
-1624 IINVLWKDGAIVAMK
+1624 IVNVLWKDGVIGGDIV
-1639 NETEYVILKE
+1639 TEQNLTTYKIVKA
-1649 DGSDSTNNY
+1649 DGVTDSTNNY

-1764 ITANYEITDRTWGTL
+1764 ITANYLITGRTWGKL

-1801 REDDG
+1801 FSDDG
-1806 YTAKHLAKDSL
+1806 YTAKHFVKDSTTA

-1846 NVCTYSVK
+1846 NVCTYRVK

-1874 VTKRPITIT
+1874 VTKRPITVT

-1903 WTPLD
+1903 WTELG
-1908 TDAHV
+1908 TDV
-1913 GLLENHTVHVST
+1913 GLLENHAVLVST
-1925 AEADAPSI
+1925 AEAGAPSI

-1939 KNENNV
+1939 KKENNV

-1951 KSGTDVTANYE
+1951 KSGVDLTANYE
-1962 VTKKYGTIAIK
+1962 VTTKYGTIAIE
-1973 KAKITVVLTPFD
+1973 KAKITVVLTPFE

-2030 GEHVTPILAGT
+2030 GEHVTPVLAGT

-2055 GSEKTDATDYDITAA
+2055 GDDETDATDYNITAN
-2070 PVELKITANELTVTT
+2070 PVTLTISANELTVTT

-2095 PYRLPEFTPETIAS
+2095 PYRLPAFTPETIAA
-2109 LPSGHRI
+2109 LQAMGHRI
-2116 EWDKNEDTTASVT
+2116 EWDGDEDTTASVT
-2129 NVNDGKVPNSFSYV
+2129 NVNDGKVPNRFSYI
-2143 IYDGDGKDVTNN
+2143 IYDGDRKDVTNN

-2172 TVVTASE
+2172 TVVTASD

-2194 EHPEGLLENKGHY
+2194 ENPAGLLSSEHGHY

-2269 NSADKMYDGT
+2269 KSADKMYDGT

-2294 VADGETALLSGDKLV
+2294 VADGETALLGGDELV
-2309 ATGDEVSILNA
+2309 ATSDEVSILNA
-2320 YDDGAGINTYV
+2320 YDDGKGKNIYKYDV
-2331 YVIKNGETDVSDNYQ
+2331 KNGDNDVSKNYQ
-2346 IVKTVAGDLRI
+2346 IVETIAGDLRI
-2357 DPFEAEVT
+2357 DPLGVEVT
-2365 LSELENTVYGDAVSV
+2365 LSELADTVYGDPVSV
-2380 YPTGTR
+2380 YPTGTV

-2462 QVELKIEQLANA
+2462 QVELKIEQLADA
-2474 TKVYNGVEFDYTT
+2474 TKVYDGVEFDYIA

-2493 VCYTART
+2493 VCYTATT
-2500 LNGIT
+2500 LNGKKG
-2505 DDVFAAGEVFEVAL
+2505 VFAAGETFEVEL
-2519 SVLGEGERTHTKLLH
+2519 SVLGERAYTTLLH

-2541 INLDNCTVVKAGDT
+2541 IDLINCTVVKAGDT

-2562 YTLTVTEDRATYEI
+2562 YTLTVTSDSATYEI
-2576 TKRPL
+2576 TKKQL
-2581 KITLVDD
+2581 TVTLIDGG
-2588 EREYDGTEFEYSFK
+2588 REYDGTVYQYSFR
-2602 EPNEAGYEINGLLGD
+2602 EPNEAGYEVAG
-2617 SLLWGEFVYTG
+2617 FVDAEARLSDNFEYTG
-2628 DLSANGKPLNAGSY
+2628 AKLPPKDAGSY
-2642 TVTFKTDDGTWW
+2642 TVTYKTDGWSV
-2654 ISSTR
+2654 ISESD
-2659 TERCETSDYEIAA
+2659 ETSDYEIAA

-2735 KYSYEF
+2735 KFSYEF
-2741 KQNNAVV
+2741 KQNSAVV
-2748 TPRNVGKYAAT
+2748 TPRNVGAYAVT

-2772 VKNAGGTFEI
+2772 VSNAGGTFEI

-2812 LTSDPSQDGFL
+2812 LTSDSSQDGFL

-2847 DVIHGGEYGVSAA
+2847 DIIHGGEYGVSAA

-2873 YTISYTDGKF
+2873 YTISYADGEF
-2883 TVNRREIY
+2883 TVKPREIY

-2973 LIERDYTVIGGE
+2973 GLIERDYTVIGGE
-2985 AKLTI
+2985 AKLTV

-3022 QNEEGNGVIE
+3022 QNEKGNGVVE
-3032 CILPEGDSITVEG
+3032 CTLPEGDSITVEG
-3045 DAVLEPGSKYVQ
+3045 DAELQPGSKYAQ
-3057 AVYIK
+3057 AVYIASWK
-3062 DCKLHEEGVEKNYH
+3062 MPDDVRENYK
-3076 VIKSYTGED
+3076 VIHSYSGED

-3099 FRGNLSC
+3099 FRGNLFC

-3127 DGSKYNIPLEDV
+3127 DGSKYNIPLDDV
-3139 DFELIKYADKSASI
+3139 DFELIDYADKSASI

-3230 DMGALVNESGN
+3230 DMGTLVNASGK

-3246 EIVYLAGDT
+3246 EVVYLAGDT

-3305 VSQDTFYDLDATAM
+3305 ISQDTYYDLDATAM
-3319 RYSLY
+3319 RYRLY
-3324 FTSGSAT
+3324 ITADSAEKT
-3331 KVYDGDA
+3331 FDGVELT
-3338 IKCLEATASWM
+3338 CPTATASW
-3349 LPGHSIVVLSG
+3349 LPAGYTFTVVI
-3360 TSSQVGKGSV
+3360 GSV
-3370 QNTVTYKIVDEANND
+3370 QRIAGSSDNVIASYKIFDEGGND
-3385 VKDVYANVTQY
+3385 VTDPDLVNLSRGK
-3396 LGTLTV
+3396 LTV
-3402 TARPLYIESTPSH
+3402 HKRKLYVKSTPSK
-3415 TFMYNGA
+3415 TFTYDGT
-3422 AQSYT
+3422 AQSFTTGYVVD
-3427 EGFKLRASDEN
+3427 GLAS
-3438 SGLLSVHEITKISGT
+3438 GHVIGAVKGT
-3453 EVTLPTPNSV
+3453 EVTLPTGSGV

-3473 RVRATNNTNYIG
+3473 PGPASRTNYLSS
-3485 NYEIIYDDTVYGVLD
+3485 YEIIYDENTVYGYLNVA
-3500 VTRRDVT
+3500 RRDVT

-3527 ITANGLLTDLGHK
+3527 VTANGLLDGHE

-3551 SENQTVRISKD
+3551 SESTTVRISKD

-3567 GNDGEVT
+3567 GSDGEEVT
-3574 QYYNIIVDG
+3574 QYYNIKVDG
-3583 GERDVVLKIT
+3583 GDRDVVLKINP
-3593 SRKITV
+3593 RKLTV

-3618 VTAGSVASGDQLSYT
+3618 VTAGSVASGERISYT

-3643 LSYQLGCKI
+3643 LSYQLICKI

-3657 ADITESCYEISYVSG
+3657 ADLTESCYEISYVSG
-3672 TLTVNK
+3672 TLTVNQ

-3699 PTGAGNYGGLSASLA
+3699 PTGAGNYGGLSAPLA

-3738 NAGTYYVWISGYT
+3738 NAGTYYVWISDYT

-3764 SHSSFTI
+3764 SPSSFTI

-3799 VENGSLCYAGEEFF
+3799 VENGSLCYAGEEFR
-3813 GALLFNGA
+3813 GTLLFNGA

-3836 WSVTDEEGVDLSGNY
+3836 WSVTDEEGVDVSGNY

-3873 HTKEYDGEAFVYPNT
+3873 YTKEYDGEAFVYPNT

-3902 GVVCTQN
+3902 DVVCTQN
-3909 GNAVEAVEVG
+3909 GSTVNAVEAG
-3919 EYGLA
+3919 EYA
-3924 LENVVIT
+3924 FVFKNVVIA
-3931 GSLASNYNIVASG
+3931 GSPASNYNIVASG
-3944 SLTITDS
+3944 SLTVTDS